1 MHIGIQFQ
9 APEGFLQFRKG
20 EVYHFLKN
28 DYLRNRVHAVKFE
41 HSMHGSSQ
49 VRAHLIT
56 VEGNKFEEAAD
67 KGLVTVCTKQSK
79 LPPWLSQYEDQGLIL
94 SGLDN
99 TRANPVELHA
109 SRVGNR
115 LLAFSWMLDEVDEV
129 LSAEDPALEINRRA
143 RMCTPKQNE
152 SRFRLWLLTYL
163 CFGRDEWV
171 LMPPFK
177 NIGQWDRYRIKGKKF
192 GRPSR
197 ANGSGFGHG
206 MTAEISKKCTDGYYK
221 FAELGVTMTK
231 IFREVLREFFGCKT
245 RTAKS
250 GMEEFYHPKGDPF
263 PSYYQFR
270 YQVIKDIGV
279 YQVQKTRY
287 GEVRH
292 RSRLAPVEG
301 SFSEAV
307 ANLMEKVEADGY
319 YTNDRPKGYVEGS
332 SLPKLCCVVCRD
344 VLSGELLGI
353 GFSFGKERSTAYRG
367 MLFCMAVP
375 KVFFCALFGIKIEE
389 YEWACQGL
397 SGHLILDRGP
407 GAKPDLI
414 KVIEMRL
421 PIREITPSWSGQS
434 KAGVESSHER
444 ETQTE
449 GQPSYRQSD
458 LTPVQM
464 ARREI
469 LRVVRYNHVADM
481 SGRFQPDGEMAF
493 LPPTP
498 AALWDFYNKRFRN
511 DAQMIS
517 IEEAVRTFLTP
528 VKLDLRKDGIWL
540 DEQRYSSQE
549 LKESGALAK
558 LARSPETVRAIDG
571 YMLDMCVRHIWI
583 ELDGRLLML
592 DAMLRHR
599 DDEEKLF
606 LSRIECQQFSEARR
620 KVESEFRQHQHAA
633 TAKYE
638 QRFEECTG
646 KKWHAGRRI
655 PGKPKRNATAR
666 QEEREARHS
675 KSSRQSA

>member
-56 VEGNKFEEAAD
+56 VDGNKFEEAAD
-67 KGLVTVCTKQSK
+67 KGLVTACKNQSK
-79 LPPWLSQYEDQGLIL
+79 LPPWLRQYEDQGLIL

-109 SRVGNR
+109 SRVANR
-115 LLAFSWMLDEVDEV
+115 LLTFSWMLDEVDEI

-163 CFGRDEWV
+163 SFGRNEWV
-171 LMPPFK
+171 LMPPFR
-177 NIGQWDRYRIKGKKF
+177 NIGRWDRYRVNGKKF
-192 GRPSR
+192 GRPSK
-197 ANGSGFGHG
+197 AKGAKCGHG
-206 MTAEISKKCTDGYYK
+206 MTAEISEKCINGYYK
-221 FAELGVTMTK
+221 FAGLGITMK
-231 IFREVLREFFGCKT
+231 QVYRDVQREVFGCKT
-245 RTAKS
+245 RAAGS
-250 GMEEFYHPKGDPF
+250 GMEQFYHPKGEPF

-270 YQVIKDIGV
+270 YQVIKDIGID
-279 YQVQKTRY
+279 QVQKTLY

-301 SFSEAV
+301 PFSEAV

-319 YTNDRPKGYVEGS
+319 YTNDRPKGYIEGS
-332 SLPKLCCVVCRD
+332 SLPPLCCVVGRD
-344 VLSGELLGI
+344 VLSGALLGI
-353 GFSFGKERSTAYRG
+353 GFSFGKESATAYRG
-367 MLFCMAVP
+367 MLFCMSVP
-375 KVFFCALFGIKIEE
+375 KDFFCALFGIKLEIG
-389 YEWACQGL
+389 EWSCLGL
-397 SGHLILDRGP
+397 PGYLILDRGP
-407 GAKPDLI
+407 GAKRDLI
-414 KVIEMRL
+414 KIIEKRL
-421 PIREITPSWSGQS
+421 PIREITPSWSPQS
-434 KAGVESSHER
+434 KANIESSHER
-444 ETQTE
+444 EIQTE
-449 GQPSYRQSD
+449 GQPSFKQSD

-493 LPPTP
+493 LPPTA
-498 AALWDFYNKRFRN
+498 AALWDFYSKRFRN
-511 DAQMIS
+511 DAHTIS

-528 VKLDLRKDGIWL
+528 VKLNLKKDGVWL
-540 DEQRYSSQE
+540 DEQRYSSKE

-606 LSRIECQQFSEARR
+606 LSRMECQQFSEARR
-620 KVESEFRQHQHAA
+620 KVKSEFREHQHAA
-633 TAKYE
+633 TAKFE

-646 KKWHAGRRI
+646 KKWHAGRRVTGR
-655 PGKPKRNATAR
+655 PRKNAVAR
-666 QEEREARHS
+666 QEEKEARHS